1 MASCQEDME
10 DQWERTL
17 ARVSREVS
25 GRPSTP
31 PRKGSLA
38 LLVVL
43 IALSALILLVV
54 GLRLLDQPV

>member
-1 MASCQEDME
+1 ME

-17 ARVSREVS
+17 ARVSREVN
-25 GRPSTP
+25 GKPSKP
-31 PRKGSLA
+31 PRKGSLG